1 MVSAFN
7 LVLITATFLLLPKM
21 VLADGRHPYLSN
33 QHALYAGVYD
43 QNSDAQLMAQR
54 GDFEPIKFEFEDIGL
69 SEEYTSVMLEYQYRL
84 SDNWQLSA
92 AAYRF
97 TKEGG
102 KALDRTLNYAGQEF
116 EVGAR
121 ARSDIK
127 INTYIIDAMYKVYQ
141 SENGEV
147 SLGAG
152 IHALDNELSLDSRL
166 EIDGEVV
173 RQRGRAS
180 ASVLAPLPN
189 LRASGFYAFND
200 RWSVMAAAGWL
211 SLTIDDVDGDF
222 RYGHLRANYRMTQS
236 LGISL
241 GYQWVSVGV
250 TEKLPNGVDLF
261 DLEFTGTTAALT
273 YTF

>member
-7 LVLITATFLLLPKM
+7 IGLITATCLLVPKV
-21 VLADGRHPYLSN
+21 VLADNHHPYLSN
-33 QHALYAGVYD
+33 QHAFYAGFYD
-43 QNSDAQLMAQR
+43 QRSDALLMAQR

-69 SEEYTSVMLEYQYRL
+69 SDDYTSVMLEYQYRL

-92 AAYRF
+92 SSYRF
-97 TKEGG
+97 TEGG
-102 KALDRTLNYAGQEF
+102 GKTLNSTLNYAGEEF
-116 EVGAR
+116 EAGVFV
-121 ARSDIK
+121 RSDIK
-127 INTYIIDAMYKVYQ
+127 VNTYIIDAMYHVFR
-141 SENGEV
+141 SDRGEI

-152 IHALDNELSLDSRL
+152 IHALDNELNLESRL
-166 EIDGEVV
+166 EIDGESV
-173 RQRGRAS
+173 RERRRAS

-200 RWSVMAAAGWL
+200 KWSVMATAGWL
-211 SLTIDDVDGDF
+211 SLTVDNIDGDF

-241 GYQWVSVGV
+241 GYQWASIGV
-250 TEKLPNGVDLF
+250 TEATSDGVDLF